1 MKFIIIIIIIFKPYH
16 SWSKVIT
23 SFEEGVRIC
32 NYCSGLCEQT
42 EDIVVGLKSQLLS
55 VSVSSDPAPARQH
68 CIVGIVCQLRT
79 MYCTVLAFHTV
90 QEVRSLSKHD
100 VDCLYSSYNCPPPR
114 SYFQQLDRFHIYK
127 KRHCPY
133 EISYFISYQW
143 FQTFNNHV
151 RSTSLKYRF
160 EIFSLWLVD
169 NPVMPDLLSH

>member
-1 MKFIIIIIIIFKPYH
+1 MKFIIIIFKPYH

-42 EDIVVGLKSQLLS
+42 DDIVVGLRVSYCRLVFHLIRLHQDSTVLLGQF
-55 VSVSSDPAPARQH
+55 VSYELCTILYLPSTQFKRYEVCQSTML
-68 CIVGIVCQLRT
+68 IVC
-79 MYCTVLAFHTV
+79 
-90 QEVRSLSKHD
+90 
-100 VDCLYSSYNCPPPR
+100 SSNCPPPR
-114 SYFQQLDRFHIYK
+114 SYFQQQDSFHLYK

-133 EISYFISYQW
+133 EISYVLVYQW